1 MMRKIK
7 RQDNKQ
13 GVILITVV
21 FILAIA
27 MIFIAAAMML
37 TQATRERTYAK
48 AEQSQARLTVTAA
61 AEAFYQALSMQ
72 EFTDS
77 NLEALSLGMS
87 ASNPIKM
94 VVTDQVVPGM
104 TEDADNCTTL
114 YLSQETKSGVTYI
127 HADFTTTIGDQKENV
142 SIIFTASTTKPKT
155 GLFTNQVDLNG
166 NFKDE
171 FFTVL
176 GSVPAGMAQP
186 KDNTVVVRGGW
197 NQAYTGN
204 NLKSNFVFTDGD
216 VYLGHDSNFTGD
228 LIFLNDA
235 VLHLSGGSATQV
247 TSTGNFYFVGDDN
260 SDAIVGADSG
270 RTWGSGTYTFLGRS
284 ASNSGSGNSGN
295 YVFDFLNA
303 GGKKVLFI
311 DTNGSWNASLGTGL
325 SSASNDATITN
336 WSNDYSTNKTTY
348 TDIIANAK
356 DYSSADYDSTN
367 SFPTATE
374 AFSTLGLSQTHTGAT
389 MSFGNF
395 LSSYS
400 YNTSGACVPAGT
412 YNFTGGYNSGEG
424 GYNFGSRIPY
434 VIVLDGTQDYTFYFS
449 TGSSNDY
456 VLTGV
461 IFVVIN
467 QTKNVTQTMVLEKGV
482 NLTFA
487 GNDNWD
493 MAQSGIFSVTRGL
506 TSAADAY
513 KYIVTDNKLK
523 AEFNSDSYSAYYDSK
538 HKPTLFVYGA
548 GNNKLR
554 FGKGGCAEA
563 YIGLF
568 DDDYTVA
575 DANKSQILFGNDYH
589 YIYGRIQAAVISA
602 GGSSARLV
610 MPYCPDPTS
619 SDPDPYTLL
628 VSKYKIYDFR
638 YYYS

>member
-197 NQAYTGN
+197 NQEYTGN

-235 VLHLSGGSATQV
+235 VLHLTGENTTQV
-247 TSTGNFYFVGDDN
+247 NSTGNFYFVGDDN
-260 SDAIVGADSG
+260 SAAIAAGTED
-270 RTWGSGTYTFLGRS
+270 RKWGSGTFTFLGRS
-284 ASNSGSGNSGN
+284 ATNSANSD
-295 YVFDFLNA
+295 YVFNFLNQ

-311 DTNGSWNASLGTGL
+311 DTNGAWDASLATNI
-325 SSASNDATITN
+325 SSASHDPTISGWASSYAADT
-336 WSNDYSTNKTTY
+336 SAYA
-348 TDIIANAK
+348 DIVNNAK

-374 AFSTLGLSQTHTGAT
+374 AFSTLGLSQTHTGNT

-395 LSSYS
+395 LSSCS

-424 GYNFGSRIPY
+424 GYNSGSKIPY
-434 VIVLDGTQDYTFYFS
+434 VIVLDGTQDYTFYFCA
-449 TGSSNDY
+449 GANNNY
-456 VLTGV
+456 IMTGV

-482 NLTFA
+482 NLTFG

-493 MAQSGIFSVTRGL
+493 MAQNGIFSVTRGL

-523 AEFNSDSYSAYYDSK
+523 AEFNIDSYSAYYDSK
-538 HKPTLFVYGA
+538 HKPTLFLYGA

-568 DDDYTVA
+568 DEDYTVA

-589 YIYGRIQAAVISA
+589 YIYGRIQAAVISS
-602 GGSSARLV
+602 GRSSARLV